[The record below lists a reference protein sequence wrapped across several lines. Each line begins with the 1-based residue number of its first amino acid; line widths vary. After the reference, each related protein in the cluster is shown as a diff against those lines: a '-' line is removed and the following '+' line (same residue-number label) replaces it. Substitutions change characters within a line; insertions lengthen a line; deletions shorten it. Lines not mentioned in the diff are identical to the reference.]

1 MFFSNNRKSSISTIE
16 VEEAVGYEGVMGA
29 QIAMYESVQNDYK
42 LFEGALMGDF
52 QEACMIHE
60 GQSEEA
66 VTAFQEGV
74 ISDMWDKLKE
84 LFKKLWAKI
93 KSIFHAFI
101 AKFNSVFMK
110 SSKEFINKYK
120 KEIAQKDLSK
130 MEAKWSEKKNFDKL
144 VSLDG
149 NRKIEVILSPNDA
162 KTQLEDFETEE
173 ETLKAINSLV
183 SGATFSDLK
192 SFAKDF
198 HEECF
203 DDEEEKEGFDDV
215 KYEVFAL
222 LENADKTE
230 SNLKKAQSSLEKSIA
245 AIIKE
250 IENESKG
257 NLKDFPTDKDG
268 ADKDTNVSTMYTKS
282 KSDSKVT
289 SNRAGG
295 MNQVARKDVQSVIN
309 LAQKKAQCVQS
320 AISKVSAAVMAE
332 HKFNVAQARRIAAK
346 MVAYN
351 PKAKN
356 ESVMLN
362 AVEEVAFFEAMDELK

>member
-130 MEAKWSEKKNFDKL
+130 MEAKWSAKTSQFDTL
-144 VSLDG
+144 VSANSKSVSVVVDPA
-149 NRKIEVILSPNDA
+149 NAEK
-162 KTQLEDFETEE
+162 QLEDFETED
-173 ETLKAINSLV
+173 ETLAAINALLDQ
-183 SGATFSDLK
+183 TNKFSDLK
-192 SFAKDF
+192 TFAKDF

-203 DDEEEKEGFDDV
+203 EDEVEKEGFDDI

-222 LENADKTE
+222 LETADKTE
-230 SNLKKAQSSLEKSIA
+230 KSLKKAQTGLEK
-245 AIIKE
+245 AISAILKE
-250 IENESKG
+250 IDKESKA
-257 NLKDFPTDKDG
+257 NIKDFPTTAAGASASTNATTNYANTSTDKSVTATKG
-268 ADKDTNVSTMYTKS
+268 GSTERK
-282 KSDSKVT
+282 KVQT
-289 SNRAGG
+289 
-295 MNQVARKDVQSVIN
+295 VLN
-309 LAQKKAQCVQS
+309 LAQKRAQCVQT
-320 AISKVSAAVMAE
+320 AVNKVSAAIIAE

-351 PKAKN
+351 PKSKN
-356 ESVMLN
+356 ESVMMG
-362 AVEEVAFFEAMDELK
+362 AIEEVAFYEAMEELK